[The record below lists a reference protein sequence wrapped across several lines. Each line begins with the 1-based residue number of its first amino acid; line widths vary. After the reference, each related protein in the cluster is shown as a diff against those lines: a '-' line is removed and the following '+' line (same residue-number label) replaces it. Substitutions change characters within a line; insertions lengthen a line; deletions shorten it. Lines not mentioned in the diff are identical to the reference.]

1 MITITLTNRRPVR
14 INEDHWP
21 YIAEGQWD
29 DHDGQIR
36 AQANREWHLWI
47 CVRQHADGRALV
59 YGGYEYSSNFERERG
74 FTAHA
79 GVMLPGLLATP
90 DRICTTI
97 VDVGKTLA
105 DRLGDAKGNAA
116 EGWAHVNAV
125 VSGCIA
131 DMPPENLDEEPAPL
145 HLVLDTTPPT
155 NADRR
160 ADK

>member
-1 MITITLTNRRPVR
+1 MKTITLTNRRPVR
-14 INEDHWP
+14 INEDNWP
-21 YIAEGQWD
+21 CIAEGQWC

-36 AQANREWHLWI
+36 AQANREWNLWI

-59 YGGYEYSSNFERERG
+59 YGAYEYSTSFERERD
-74 FTAHA
+74 FVARA

-105 DRLGDAKGNAA
+105 SRLSDAKDNAA
-116 EGWAHVNAV
+116 EGLCHVNAV

-131 DMPPENLDEEPAPL
+131 NMPPEILDEEPAL
-145 HLVLDTTPPT
+145 LALGDA
-155 NADRR
+155 ADERGSEG
-160 ADK
+160 